1 MLKEHVWLK
10 LTMLVMISLL
20 IFSISDFPSV
30 IPSGS
35 QLGTTV
41 QAKGKGHLPNLL
53 DQQIAILV
61 GLDINPNW
69 VKEQSAADSLIYGI
83 VKPDDTVP
91 AGINED
97 YSYLVTSNRDKEIS
111 LFFKADKKKVTIKY
125 ANRGKSCIP
134 KPSRCLGWLSNRT
147 DQETAPA
154 GEQIRRCTADG
165 VVDRAA

>member
-10 LTMLVMISLL
+10 LTTLVMISLL

-125 ANRGKSCIP
+125 ANRGKKLHTKTVP
-134 KPSRCLGWLSNRT
+134 LSRLVEQSYRT
-147 DQETAPA
+147 KKQRQQVNKYVGALRTE
-154 GEQIRRCTADG
+154 
-165 VVDRAA
+165 

>member
-125 ANRGKSCIP
+125 ANRGKKLHTKTVP
-134 KPSRCLGWLSNRT
+134 LSRLVEQSYRT
-147 DQETAPA
+147 KKQRQQVNKYVGALRTE
-154 GEQIRRCTADG
+154 
-165 VVDRAA
+165 

>member
-1 MLKEHVWLK
+1 MLDRHVWQRLATVV
-10 LTMLVMISLL
+10 LAALV
-20 IFSISDFPSV
+20 IFSINTFSPVGNGD
-30 IPSGS
+30 G
-35 QLGTTV
+35 LGITTI
-41 QAKGKGHLPNLL
+41 QAKKKTHQLPNLL

-69 VKEQSAADSLIYGI
+69 VREQSAADSLIYGI

-125 ANRGKSCIP
+125 ANHGEKLHTKTVP
-134 KPSRCLGWLSNRT
+134 LSRLVEQSYRT
-147 DQETAPA
+147 KKQRQQVNKYVGALRTE
-154 GEQIRRCTADG
+154 
-165 VVDRAA
+165 

>member
-111 LFFKADKKKVTIKY
+111 LFLKADKKKVTIKY
-125 ANRGKSCIP
+125 ANRGKKLHTKTVP
-134 KPSRCLGWLSNRT
+134 LSRLVEQSYRT
-147 DQETAPA
+147 KKQRQQVNKYVGALRTE
-154 GEQIRRCTADG
+154 
-165 VVDRAA
+165 

>member
-125 ANRGKSCIP
+125 ANHGESCIP
-134 KPSRCLGWLSNRT
+134 RPSRCPGWLTNRT
-147 DQETAPA
+147 GP
-154 GEQIRRCTADG
+154 RSNVSR
-165 VVDRAA
+165 

>member
-1 MLKEHVWLK
+1 
-10 LTMLVMISLL
+10 MLVMISLL

-111 LFFKADKKKVTIKY
+111 LLFKADKKKVTIKY
-125 ANRGKSCIP
+125 ANNGEKLHTKTVP
-134 KPSRCLGWLSNRT
+134 LSLLVDQSYWTKKQRQQVNKYVGALRT
-147 DQETAPA
+147 E
-154 GEQIRRCTADG
+154 
-165 VVDRAA
+165 

>member
-1 MLKEHVWLK
+1 
-10 LTMLVMISLL
+10 MISLL

-125 ANRGKSCIP
+125 ANHGEKMHTKTVP
-134 KPSRCLGWLSNRT
+134 LSRLVEQSYRIKKQRQQVNKYVSALRT
-147 DQETAPA
+147 E
-154 GEQIRRCTADG
+154 
-165 VVDRAA
+165 

>member
-83 VKPDDTVP
+83 VKPGDTVP

-125 ANRGKSCIP
+125 ANRGKKLHTKTVP
-134 KPSRCLGWLSNRT
+134 LSRLVEQSYRT
-147 DQETAPA
+147 KKQRQQVNKYVGALRTE
-154 GEQIRRCTADG
+154 
-165 VVDRAA
+165 

>member
-1 MLKEHVWLK
+1 MLKELVWLK

-97 YSYLVTSNRDKEIS
+97 YSYLITSNRDKEIS

-125 ANRGKSCIP
+125 ANHGEKLHTKTVP
-134 KPSRCLGWLSNRT
+134 LSRLVEQSYRIKKQRQQVNKYVSALRT
-147 DQETAPA
+147 E
-154 GEQIRRCTADG
+154 
-165 VVDRAA
+165 

>member
-97 YSYLVTSNRDKEIS
+97 YSYLITSNRDKEIS

-125 ANRGKSCIP
+125 ANRGKKLHTKTVP
-134 KPSRCLGWLSNRT
+134 LSRLVEQSYRT
-147 DQETAPA
+147 KKQRQQVNKYVGALRTE
-154 GEQIRRCTADG
+154 
-165 VVDRAA
+165 

>member
-1 MLKEHVWLK
+1 MKEHVWLK

-91 AGINED
+91 AGINEE

-125 ANRGKSCIP
+125 ANRGKKLHTKTVP
-134 KPSRCLGWLSNRT
+134 LSRLVEQSYRT
-147 DQETAPA
+147 KKQRQQVNKYVGALRTE
-154 GEQIRRCTADG
+154 
-165 VVDRAA
+165 

>member
-1 MLKEHVWLK
+1 MLKEYVWLK

-125 ANRGKSCIP
+125 ANHGEKLHTKTVP
-134 KPSRCLGWLSNRT
+134 LSRLVEQSYRT
-147 DQETAPA
+147 KKQRQQVNKYVSALRTE
-154 GEQIRRCTADG
+154 
-165 VVDRAA
+165 

>member
-125 ANRGKSCIP
+125 ANHGEKLHTKTVP
-134 KPSRCLGWLSNRT
+134 LSRLVEQSYRT
-147 DQETAPA
+147 KKQRQQVNKYVSALRTE
-154 GEQIRRCTADG
+154 
-165 VVDRAA
+165 

>member
-125 ANRGKSCIP
+125 ANRGKKLHTKTVP
-134 KPSRCLGWLSNRT
+134 LSRLVEQSYRT
-147 DQETAPA
+147 KKQRQD
-154 GEQIRRCTADG
+154 RKS
-165 VVDRAA
+165 VV

>member
-1 MLKEHVWLK
+1 MKELVWLK

-125 ANRGKSCIP
+125 ANHGEKMHTKTVP
-134 KPSRCLGWLSNRT
+134 LSRLVEQSYRIKKQRQQVNKYVSALRT
-147 DQETAPA
+147 E
-154 GEQIRRCTADG
+154 
-165 VVDRAA
+165 

>member
-1 MLKEHVWLK
+1 
-10 LTMLVMISLL
+10 MLVMISLL

-125 ANRGKSCIP
+125 ANHGEKMHTKTVP
-134 KPSRCLGWLSNRT
+134 LSRLVEQSYRIKKQRQQVNKYVSALRT
-147 DQETAPA
+147 E
-154 GEQIRRCTADG
+154 
-165 VVDRAA
+165 

>member
-1 MLKEHVWLK
+1 
-10 LTMLVMISLL
+10 MLVMISLL

-125 ANRGKSCIP
+125 ANRGKKLHTKTVP
-134 KPSRCLGWLSNRT
+134 LSRLVEQSYRT
-147 DQETAPA
+147 KKQRQQVNKYVGALRTE
-154 GEQIRRCTADG
+154 
-165 VVDRAA
+165 

>member
-125 ANRGKSCIP
+125 ANRGKKLHTKTVP
-134 KPSRCLGWLSNRT
+134 LSRLVEQSYRT
-147 DQETAPA
+147 KKQR
-154 GEQIRRCTADG
+154 QQ
-165 VVDRAA
+165 VNK

>member
-125 ANRGKSCIP
+125 ANRGKKLHTKTVP
-134 KPSRCLGWLSNRT
+134 LSRLVEQSYRT
-147 DQETAPA
+147 KKQ
-154 GEQIRRCTADG
+154 RRQVNKYVGALRTE
-165 VVDRAA
+165 

>member
-1 MLKEHVWLK
+1 VLKEYVWLK

-125 ANRGKSCIP
+125 ANHGEKLHTKTVP
-134 KPSRCLGWLSNRT
+134 LSRLVEQSYRT
-147 DQETAPA
+147 KKQRQQVNKYVSALRTE
-154 GEQIRRCTADG
+154 
-165 VVDRAA
+165 

>member
-1 MLKEHVWLK
+1 MLKELVWLK

-125 ANRGKSCIP
+125 ANHGEKMHTKTVP
-134 KPSRCLGWLSNRT
+134 LSRLVEQSYRIKKQRQQVNKYVSGLRT
-147 DQETAPA
+147 E
-154 GEQIRRCTADG
+154 
-165 VVDRAA
+165 

>member
-1 MLKEHVWLK
+1 MKQHVREKLSILMLL
-10 LTMLVMISLL
+10 SL
-20 IFSISDFPSV
+20 IAFSISSPTV
-30 IPSGS
+30 TNYG

-41 QAKGKGHLPNLL
+41 HAKKKTRQLPNLL

-111 LFFKADKKKVTIKY
+111 LFFCQG
-125 ANRGKSCIP
+125 RF
-134 KPSRCLGWLSNRT
+134 
-147 DQETAPA
+147 
-154 GEQIRRCTADG
+154 
-165 VVDRAA
+165 

>member
-97 YSYLVTSNRDKEIS
+97 YSYLITSNRDKEIS

-125 ANRGKSCIP
+125 ANHGEKLHTKTVP
-134 KPSRCLGWLSNRT
+134 LSRLVEQSYRT
-147 DQETAPA
+147 KKQRQQVNKYVSALRTE
-154 GEQIRRCTADG
+154 
-165 VVDRAA
+165 

>member
-1 MLKEHVWLK
+1 VLKEHVWLK

-125 ANRGKSCIP
+125 ANRGKKLHTKTVP
-134 KPSRCLGWLSNRT
+134 LSRLVEQSYRT
-147 DQETAPA
+147 KKQRQQVNKYVGALRTE
-154 GEQIRRCTADG
+154 
-165 VVDRAA
+165 

>member
-125 ANRGKSCIP
+125 ANRGKKLHTKTVP
-134 KPSRCLGWLSNRT
+134 LSRLVEQSYRT
-147 DQETAPA
+147 KKQRQQVNKYA
-154 GEQIRRCTADG
+154 GALRTE
-165 VVDRAA
+165 

>member
-1 MLKEHVWLK
+1 MLRNHVWPK
-10 LTMLVMISLL
+10 FIMLVMTSLL
-20 IFSISDFPSV
+20 VFSINTFSLMAGNQFGIST
-30 IPSGS
+30 I
-35 QLGTTV
+35 
-41 QAKGKGHLPNLL
+41 QAKKKAHLPNLL

-91 AGINED
+91 QGIDDN

-125 ANRGKSCIP
+125 ANYGKKLHTKTVP
-134 KPSRCLGWLSNRT
+134 LSQLVEQSYRT
-147 DQETAPA
+147 KKQRQQVNKYASSLRTE
-154 GEQIRRCTADG
+154 
-165 VVDRAA
+165 

>member
-1 MLKEHVWLK
+1 MKELVWLK

-125 ANRGKSCIP
+125 ANHGEKLHTKTVP
-134 KPSRCLGWLSNRT
+134 LSRLVEQSYRT
-147 DQETAPA
+147 KKQRQQVNKYVSALRTE
-154 GEQIRRCTADG
+154 
-165 VVDRAA
+165 

>member
-1 MLKEHVWLK
+1 MLKELVWLK

-111 LFFKADKKKVTIKY
+111 LFLKADKKKVTIKY
-125 ANRGKSCIP
+125 ANRGKKLHTKTVP
-134 KPSRCLGWLSNRT
+134 LSRLVEQSYRT
-147 DQETAPA
+147 KKQRQQVNKYVGALRTE
-154 GEQIRRCTADG
+154 
-165 VVDRAA
+165 

>member
-125 ANRGKSCIP
+125 ANRGKKLHTKTVP
-134 KPSRCLGWLSNRT
+134 LSRLVEQSYRT
-147 DQETAPA
+147 KKQRQQVNKYVSALRTE
-154 GEQIRRCTADG
+154 
-165 VVDRAA
+165 

>member
-1 MLKEHVWLK
+1 MLRNHVWPK
-10 LTMLVMISLL
+10 FIMLVMTSLL
-20 IFSISDFPSV
+20 VFSINTFSLMAGNQFGIST
-30 IPSGS
+30 I
-35 QLGTTV
+35 
-41 QAKGKGHLPNLL
+41 QAKKKAPLPNLL

-91 AGINED
+91 QGIDDN

-125 ANRGKSCIP
+125 ANYGKKLHTKTVP
-134 KPSRCLGWLSNRT
+134 LSQLVEQSYRT
-147 DQETAPA
+147 KKQRQQVNKYASSLRTE
-154 GEQIRRCTADG
+154 
-165 VVDRAA
+165 

>member
-41 QAKGKGHLPNLL
+41 QAKGKGDLPNLS

-83 VKPDDTVP
+83 VKPGDTVP

-125 ANRGKSCIP
+125 ANRGKKLHTKTVP
-134 KPSRCLGWLSNRT
+134 LSRLVEQSYRT
-147 DQETAPA
+147 KKQRQQVNKYVGALRTE
-154 GEQIRRCTADG
+154 
-165 VVDRAA
+165 

>member
-125 ANRGKSCIP
+125 ANRGKKLHNKTVP
-134 KPSRCLGWLSNRT
+134 LSRLVEQSYRT
-147 DQETAPA
+147 KKQRQQVNKYVGALRTE
-154 GEQIRRCTADG
+154 
-165 VVDRAA
+165 

>member
-1 MLKEHVWLK
+1 MKEHAWLK

-41 QAKGKGHLPNLL
+41 QAKEKGHLPNLL

-125 ANRGKSCIP
+125 ANHGEKLHTKTVP
-134 KPSRCLGWLSNRT
+134 LSRLVDQSYWTKKQRQQVNKYVSALRT
-147 DQETAPA
+147 E
-154 GEQIRRCTADG
+154 
-165 VVDRAA
+165 